1 MGCVGRIKSTTA
13 PTRDE
18 KKRLLFH
25 QYLWSC
31 FQFLSFHSFRLCCFL
46 SFRLPSQIVRLF
58 KGRNNHSSSIRR
70 GELDLVI
77 LKRTWKNEVV
87 TVCWYGIEQWLWQ
100 CLIVF
105 VFVLVCA
112 HDAMS
117 VRVVS
122 STFVH
127 AVLIDGYWIGY
138 YSLDLDIVWRDR
150 VWYRILQRGREEKIE
165 FLVLGIAYLW
175 ILCTVCT
182 YPLQW
187 WRLWI
192 LARLSVVHLSP
203 TVLSHTQRHCRHAQL
218 DGRLLQGCIRL
229 HKLYCIFLQPASL
242 YASTITSYRICFN
255 CSHSC
260 EIPCIPMFYGCL
272 LLQSL
277 PISLF
282 ASLAF
287 WYPFL
292 HLCIF
297 SKFFPL

>member
-1 MGCVGRIKSTTA
+1 MR
-13 PTRDE
+13 
-18 KKRLLFH
+18 KRGYFSISICL
-25 QYLWSC
+25 
-31 FQFLSFHSFRLCCFL
+31 LSFPSLLLCYLL
-46 SFRLPSQIVRLF
+46 SFLPSLAHHTSFQRQKQSFLF
-58 KGRNNHSSSIRR
+58 NQK

-77 LKRTWKNEVV
+77 LKRTWKAEVV
-87 TVCWYGIEQWLWQ
+87 TVCWYWIEQWLWQ
-100 CLIVF
+100 CFIVSE
-105 VFVLVCA
+105 FVLVCA
-112 HDAMS
+112 HARMS

-122 STFVH
+122 SAVFVH
-127 AVLIDGYWIGY
+127 SALIDGYWIGY
-138 YSLDLDIVWRDR
+138 YSLDLDIAQRDR
-150 VWYRILQRGREEKIE
+150 IWYHILQRGREEKIE
-165 FLVLGIAYLW
+165 FLVLGTAYLW

-187 WRLWI
+187 WSLWI

-282 ASLAF
+282 APFAF
-287 WYPFL
+287 WYPCM

-297 SKFFPL
+297 SKFSPLWLMELSAFSSCDHGERP